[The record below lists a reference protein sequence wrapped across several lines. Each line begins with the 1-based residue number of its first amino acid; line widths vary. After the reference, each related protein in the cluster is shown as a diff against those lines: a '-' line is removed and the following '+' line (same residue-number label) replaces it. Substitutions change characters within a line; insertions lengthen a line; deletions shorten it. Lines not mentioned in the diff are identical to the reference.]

1 MNNKYCKLC
10 LGICILLSFVR
21 GIICLGVTT
30 YLVFWKDFSGA
41 WYILGI
47 LLTWGDCNP
56 YRSPEQIEASKK
68 DEE

>member
-1 MNNKYCKLC
+1 MKKEYCKLC
-10 LGICILLSFVR
+10 LGICILLSFIW

-47 LLTWGDCNP
+47 LLACESCSS

-68 DEE
+68 EEE